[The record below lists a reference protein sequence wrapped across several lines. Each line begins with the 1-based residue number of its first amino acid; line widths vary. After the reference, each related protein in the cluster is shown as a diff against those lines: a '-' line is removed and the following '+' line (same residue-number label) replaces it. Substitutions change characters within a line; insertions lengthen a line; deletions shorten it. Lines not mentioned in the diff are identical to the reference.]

1 MIDSNVPCVYNIVIS
16 MRYDVKIIR
25 SNIMRAEL
33 YSDGIKRINAKVVVP
48 MDVSDVADYILSAV
62 VGESVTL
69 NEVRS
74 LNKRQLLGVAKGEV
88 ETFGVHKPK
97 KMMRNADPV
106 TENQVRTY
114 VYDMFPE
121 LH

>member
-1 MIDSNVPCVYNIVIS
+1 
-16 MRYDVKIIR
+16 
-25 SNIMRAEL
+25 MRAEL
-33 YSDGIKRINAKVVVP
+33 YSDGIKRINTKVVVP

-62 VGESVTL
+62 VSDSVSL

-88 ETFGVHKPK
+88 ETFGVHVPK
-97 KMMRNADPV
+97 ETIREADPI
-106 TENQVRTY
+106 TEQQVRTY